1 MRLTILG
8 ITSKERKQMVR
19 YKDYQEELI
28 EDLKDHDEAVAYLNA
43 AWEESLQGDK
53 ESQQLFLLALR
64 NVAEAQ
70 GGLGKLARRV
80 RIRREQLYRILSK
93 SGNPGLSIVRAL
105 LIALGV
111 NLRFI

>member
-1 MRLTILG
+1 MP
-8 ITSKERKQMVR
+8 R
-19 YKDYQEELI
+19 YRDFHEELI

-43 AWEESLQGDK
+43 AWEESLDGDK

-80 RIRREQLYRILSK
+80 HIRREQLYRILSPK
-93 SGNPGLSIVRAL
+93 GNPGLSIIRTL

-111 NLRFI
+111 SLRFT